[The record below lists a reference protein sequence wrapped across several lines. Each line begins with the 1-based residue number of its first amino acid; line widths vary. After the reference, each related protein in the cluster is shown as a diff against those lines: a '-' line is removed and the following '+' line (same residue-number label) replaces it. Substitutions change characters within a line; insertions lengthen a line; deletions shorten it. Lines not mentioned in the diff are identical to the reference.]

1 MTDPQKENTA
11 ETPDTNYSEDLA
23 SSASPAP
30 DTEQVEPAETSRP
43 EFHSRP
49 TASPEEIAE
58 NKPSKPPLILAK
70 SGDSR
75 IEATPAPIKVA
86 TAPKAKPA
94 ATVPPDSH
102 VTDSSISID
111 EDSRPNVSALII
123 DSIAAAVAIAFTLL
137 LLQDIIPFL

>member
-1 MTDPQKENTA
+1 MTDPQKEYTA
-11 ETPDTNYSEDLA
+11 ETPDTSYSEDLA
-23 SSASPAP
+23 SSANSAP
-30 DTEQVEPAETSRP
+30 DTEQVEPAETSIP
-43 EFHSRP
+43 ELHSKP
-49 TASPEEIAE
+49 TTSSEEITE
-58 NKPSKPPLILAK
+58 IKPSKPPLILAK

-75 IEATPAPIKVA
+75 AEATPAPVKVA
-86 TAPKAKPA
+86 TAPKANTA
-94 ATVPPDSH
+94 ATVPAGSP

>member
-1 MTDPQKENTA
+1 MTDPQKEETA
-11 ETPDTNYSEDLA
+11 ENSDTSYSEDLA

-30 DTEQVEPAETSRP
+30 DTERVEPAETSEP
-43 EFHSRP
+43 EFHSKP
-49 TASPEEIAE
+49 TTSSEEIAE
-58 NKPSKPPLILAK
+58 NKPIKPPLILAK
-70 SGDSR
+70 SGDSLA
-75 IEATPAPIKVA
+75 EATPAPIKMA

-94 ATVPPDSH
+94 STVPAGSP